1 MWSWPW
7 KVDWAHVGQ
16 RREGRKA
23 VGGAGVYV
31 SVLAAEGVFA
41 TKLMG
46 GRCMLPAPT
55 KDRVST
61 TTWSCDRCFCGM

>member
-1 MWSWPW
+1 M
-7 KVDWAHVGQ
+7 GQ

-23 VGGAGVYV
+23 GGGAGVYV
-31 SVLAAEGVFA
+31 SVLAAEGDFA

-55 KDRVST
+55 EDRVST